1 MVGTVKYCNGLRR
14 PRHALTTS
22 AAGYLMKVENH
33 DGAGWNVQ
41 AEMTYNGLGTRMTS
55 DALGVTTRYVSDGQL
70 PLTIASSNK
79 TIMVL
84 YGLGP
89 VAEKTDEWSYV
100 LSDGLNVPRQLTDTG
115 GEVTLSMRYN
125 PWGKPIET
133 NGIGNFDASYIST
146 LIDTTT
152 GLIYIGNGQYY
163 DPETGRFLTRGVNPN
178 SANPYVPW
186 NPIGFIFAPL
196 SLISIYYS
204 RKKGKPSPWIAM
216 IFLALI
222 LSACSL
228 CTTTPPAQT
237 NPPTNPPGGGSDGG
251 GGTVTPPTETPPPT
265 PTEPPTEPPLCEG
278 CTPTSTFLGKF
289 IMSAYYIPLE
299 SQYGEDSAM
308 WPIYAVVHGD
318 PGCKVVLSTSH
329 KDGGNPYACESDT
342 DKIRRARWDFLYD
355 RAEGVCVQ
363 GTGKLNTGEYIS
375 CIADPDIP
383 NEDVRFDWQLPE
395 KVNRLENSV
404 IPFETVA
411 TCDGIITLGTEIVI
425 PELESYLYE
434 RGADT
439 TLKVVDTGEGLCT
452 QDSDNYNTLDLFVG
466 EGKTALEVH
475 YYQ

>member
-1 MVGTVKYCNGLRR
+1 
-14 PRHALTTS
+14 
-22 AAGYLMKVENH
+22 
-33 DGAGWNVQ
+33 
-41 AEMTYNGLGTRMTS
+41 
-55 DALGVTTRYVSDGQL
+55 
-70 PLTIASSNK
+70 
-79 TIMVL
+79 
-84 YGLGP
+84 
-89 VAEKTDEWSYV
+89 
-100 LSDGLNVPRQLTDTG
+100 
-115 GEVTLSMRYN
+115 
-125 PWGKPIET
+125 
-133 NGIGNFDASYIST
+133 
-146 LIDTTT
+146 
-152 GLIYIGNGQYY
+152 
-163 DPETGRFLTRGVNPN
+163 
-178 SANPYVPW
+178 
-186 NPIGFIFAPL
+186 
-196 SLISIYYS
+196 
-204 RKKGKPSPWIAM
+204 
-216 IFLALI
+216 
-222 LSACSL
+222 
-228 CTTTPPAQT
+228 
-237 NPPTNPPGGGSDGG
+237 
-251 GGTVTPPTETPPPT
+251 
-265 PTEPPTEPPLCEG
+265 
-278 CTPTSTFLGKF
+278 
-289 IMSAYYIPLE
+289 
-299 SQYGEDSAM
+299 M